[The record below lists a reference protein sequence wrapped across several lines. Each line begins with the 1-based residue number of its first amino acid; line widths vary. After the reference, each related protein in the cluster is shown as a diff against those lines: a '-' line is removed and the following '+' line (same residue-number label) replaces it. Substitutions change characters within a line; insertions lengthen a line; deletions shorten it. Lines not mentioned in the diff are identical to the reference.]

1 MTDSKANFSAA
12 EREILTPE
20 AVQFRRETIQWA
32 RHWFTNPIYQFLYK
46 ESGTGVGHVMHE
58 FVLMHVYQVLQ
69 PPELAPEPTEEVP
82 EPVAPAYH
90 LNDARVRTLLL
101 DNRRNPL
108 QFRVEHSNGTWGAL
122 VLNPG
127 QHKSEDT
134 LGRRFY
140 AVEES
145 PEFPLPGG
153 GWNAIPIQRYSDT
166 MNDPNKVA
174 LPDLDQPLVEEV
186 YIACGFT

>member
-1 MTDSKANFSAA
+1 MADSKAVFTDA
-12 EREILTPE
+12 EMAILTPE
-20 AVQFRRETIQWA
+20 AQAFRRETIQWGKK
-32 RHWFTNPIYQFLYK
+32 WFLNPIYQFLYR

-58 FVLMHVYQVLQ
+58 FVLMHLYQVLQ
-69 PPELAPEPTEEVP
+69 PPALAPEATEEVP
-82 EPVAPAYH
+82 NPVAPVYH

-101 DNRRNPL
+101 ANRRNPL
-108 QFRVEHSNGTWGAL
+108 RFRTEHSNGTWGAL

-127 QHKSEDT
+127 EHKGEDT

-140 AVEES
+140 AVEET
-145 PEFPLPGG
+145 PEFPIVGG

-166 MNDPNKVA
+166 DNDPNKVA
-174 LPDLDQPLVEEV
+174 LHDLDQPVLEEV